1 MKIITDLGNSAKN
14 NVLIDLVTEE
24 DSDEVKYKRDT
35 GIVYDGGRQLLGS
48 SLEVK
53 TKIAICQKCIRKNI
67 HQKTTY
73 KNKSNKDVRRI
84 HKIQYNIARY
94 HNGKKRVDGPKFQ
107 SLWISWIL
115 VQLKI
120 E

>member
-53 TKIAICQKCIRKNI
+53 TKIAICQKCIRKKHSSKN
-67 HQKTTY
+67 HVQKISPTKTFDAFTKFNTTLRGIIMV
-73 KNKSNKDVRRI
+73 KSV
-84 HKIQYNIARY
+84 
-94 HNGKKRVDGPKFQ
+94 
-107 SLWISWIL
+107 
-115 VQLKI
+115 
-120 E
+120 